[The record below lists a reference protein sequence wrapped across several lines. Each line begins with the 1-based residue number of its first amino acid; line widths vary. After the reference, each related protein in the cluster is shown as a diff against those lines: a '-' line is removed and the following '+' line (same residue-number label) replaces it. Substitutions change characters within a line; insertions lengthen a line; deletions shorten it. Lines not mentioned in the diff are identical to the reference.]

1 MPKYRHAL
9 TAAPSNS
16 VMPRLFTL
24 TEVTALQRD
33 FAEKCTA
40 LLTFNLDAVQR
51 FNDITT
57 LLEIVHVAYALE
69 GTGAKFRAHLIT
81 CNMHARLLAHLD
93 SLNALCRHAIQSGL
107 ITDAPD
113 MPAYNEHVYSA
124 AALCRDIQEGKPDA
138 EHAIAQWLASTRSD
152 FARNAAVHFRQLVA
166 PGGQPQ
172 KPELGALYKVGL
184 PLFRKHAA
192 SKTLW
197 HDIRRD
203 IDALLQA
210 VIADGTATDDQ
221 RTVWQT
227 WQKLSADG
235 KRWQLRSVFKEL
247 VFGGQ
252 SI

>member
-69 GTGAKFRAHLIT
+69 GTSAKFRAQLIT

-107 ITDAPD
+107 ITDTPD

-138 EHAIAQWLASTRSD
+138 EQAIAQWLSATRSD
-152 FARNAAVHFRQLVA
+152 FARNAAAHFRQLVA

-172 KPELGALYKVGL
+172 KPQVEALYKIGYSIWQ
-184 PLFRKHAA
+184 RHKA
-192 SKTLW
+192 SNTVW
-197 HDIRRD
+197 QDTRRD

-210 VIADGTATDDQ
+210 AITGGTATDDQ
-221 RTVWQT
+221 RLVWQA
-227 WQKLSADG
+227 WQKMTDNAI
-235 KRWQLRSVFKEL
+235 RRQLRNVFSKALFAEQ
-247 VFGGQ
+247 G
-252 SI
+252 I